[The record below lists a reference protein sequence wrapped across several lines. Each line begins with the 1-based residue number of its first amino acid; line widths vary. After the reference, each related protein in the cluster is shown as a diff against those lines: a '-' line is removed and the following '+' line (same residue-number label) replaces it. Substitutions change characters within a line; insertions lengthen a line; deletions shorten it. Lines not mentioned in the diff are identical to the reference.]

1 MLGVKGRI
9 GRKSKVTGKSDS
21 PKSSDIVLS
30 PQPVSQYNPV
40 IGQVVKES
48 DTAPVIIEKSI
59 VVLGCYFVVKEN
71 PAVVKEKPDVVKEKQ
86 VVVKEKPDVGKGKP
100 RVDKHKADVV
110 KPSNVVAN
118 KVINVVADKA
128 INVVAD
134 KVDVAKDKIN
144 VQDDLDLKRSVKEV
158 VKERRKTMLPKYKT
172 NNKASS
178 VGKSN
183 VLAELHKDKVLDVV
197 SKDKPKGNASSVVV
211 SNDKRKEN
219 SKKEALF
226 QKDKALNVVSKD
238 KPKGNASSKLPKKK
252 DKADIP
258 KDKHKVHS
266 EVPVLRS
273 KPEVK
278 AKASV
283 CEDVKRK
290 RILTKE
296 DHSKKKP
303 EVDYDYSSD
312 EVMIESQKKDDYVE
326 VKRKKKKG
334 WFGLILSRLVDEE
347 KLRRMLRKLK
357 KIKEED
363 SSSESGLKSNKK
375 GKKNE
380 NNSNEES
387 GLKSNK
393 KGKKKEKLLILEE
406 AAHEEYLR
414 EFPTIRAR
422 TTSNSLFSAIREAR
436 VDMWSFLQRIW
447 FSSFYNVL
455 IDNLPSRL
463 GRYALL
469 KFDSETYRVTFET
482 GDYVEVTPS
491 KINDMLGIPIGG
503 ISLFSLDVRPIEHEF
518 VRMWVNQFYPKSLKD
533 IRLSDVASKVISAH
547 QVDFLFKVNF
557 LTLFT
562 NTMGKV
568 AGLKGQICLDVVRRL
583 REDTVISEIDWCS
596 YIYSCLEGSKILEK
610 RSFQYLG
617 PFTFLILLYLD
628 STKFDR
634 FPVVRTRPAIKGWTT
649 TLMRQR
655 QNLETKEH
663 VIGCLELHSEWTESE
678 LHDTEGFTTGSSFE
692 NSEKEVLFQKAKE
705 KLAIICSERYFQLF
719 KELMSFNDDDDVN
732 GDDDGNGDDDARGD
746 SDVNRDDDNAGSGND
761 NGGDG
766 DGDGD
771 DDVGGDGNGNGD
783 DAGNGDD
790 VDGIDHGDGNLNR
803 DDYDGG
809 CKSIEKQVDATTK
822 ENIVEEE
829 SDYITCTPESYSQ
842 WLDANSDFVI
852 EIIDCV
858 AAECLYG
865 EALDAI
871 DEDMRRNNEGTVTP
885 ERLNTRHSKASPSPN
900 KRMVKPSL
908 YLLSPYMNKKTKV
921 LPKINRTEFMIGTSL
936 FAMQHDKIISCDSV

>member
-1 MLGVKGRI
+1 MDIRDEIKAFKGDKSTKSSSLPDSVVGQNKPQNLDTGVKGRI
-9 GRKSKVTGKSDS
+9 GRVSPMKSKVIGKSDS
-21 PKSSDIVLS
+21 HKSRWVPMSERVSNQPGDIVLS

-40 IGQVVKES
+40 TGYVVKES
-48 DTAPVIIEKSI
+48 DTAPVVIEKSI
-59 VVLGCYFVVKEN
+59 GKPAVVKEN
-71 PAVVKEKPDVVKEKQ
+71 PDVVKEKPTVVKEKPTVVKEKPSVVKEKPAVVKEKPAVVKDKRKTEKNSKALDNP
-86 VVVKEKPDVGKGKP
+86 KESNKAADVIES
-100 RVDKHKADVV
+100 DKHKVDVV
-110 KPSNVVAN
+110 KPS
-118 KVINVVADKA
+118 NVVADKA

-134 KVDVAKDKIN
+134 KVDMAKDKIN
-144 VQDDLDLKRSVKEV
+144 VQDDLAKVVKESVLAVAKNKPAGDGKNYAPDV
-158 VKERRKTMLPKYKT
+158 VKERRKTMLPKYKP

-183 VLAELHKDKVLDVV
+183 VPTELHKDKVLDVV

-211 SNDKRKEN
+211 SKDMRKEN
-219 SKKEALF
+219 SEKEALF

-238 KPKGNASSKLPKKK
+238 KPKGNASFELPKKK

-278 AKASV
+278 A
-283 CEDVKRK
+283 EDVKRK
-290 RILTKE
+290 RILSKE

-303 EVDYDYSSD
+303 EVDYDSSSD
-312 EVMIESQKKDDYVE
+312 EVNSVDEEDYS
-326 VKRKKKKG
+326 KKKPEVDSDSSSDEVSDRKPKKG
-334 WFGLILSRLVDEE
+334 RLRLRLREKKGGSDSDSDSVDEE

-375 GKKNE
+375 GKKKE
-380 NNSNEES
+380 KHSNEES

-393 KGKKKEKLLILEE
+393 KGKKKEKQLTPEE

-436 VDMWSFLQRIW
+436 VDMWSFLQGIG

-463 GRYALL
+463 GRYALS

-596 YIYSCLEGSKILEK
+596 YIYSCLE
-610 RSFQYLG
+610 
-617 PFTFLILLYLD
+617 
-628 STKFDR
+628 
-634 FPVVRTRPAIKGWTT
+634 
-649 TLMRQR
+649 
-655 QNLETKEH
+655 
-663 VIGCLELHSEWTESE
+663 ELHSEWTESE
-678 LHDTEGFTTGSSFE
+678 LQDTEGFTTGSLFE
-692 NSEKEVLFQKAKE
+692 NSEKEVLFQKAEE
-705 KLAIICSERYFQLF
+705 KLATICSKRVFLEDLLIKASSVYPRDGMFVKLYEKYFQLF
-719 KELMSFNDDDDVN
+719 KEQMPFNDDADVN
-732 GDDDGNGDDDARGD
+732 GDDNVGGDGDRDGDDDGDGDDDARGD
-746 SDVNRDDDNAGSGND
+746 SDVNQDDDNTSSGN
-761 NGGDG
+761 NDG
-766 DGDGD
+766 NVD
-771 DDVGGDGNGNGD
+771 DDVGGDGDRNGD

-790 VDGIDHGDGNLNR
+790 NGNGDDVDGNINR

-809 CKSIEKQVDATTK
+809 
-822 ENIVEEE
+822 
-829 SDYITCTPESYSQ
+829 Y
-842 WLDANSDFVI
+842 FVI
-852 EIIDCV
+852 EMIDCV
-858 AAECLYG
+858 G

-871 DEDMRRNNEGTVTP
+871 DEDMRRIMKA
-885 ERLNTRHSKASPSPN
+885 RLLQK
-900 KRMVKPSL
+900 
-908 YLLSPYMNKKTKV
+908 
-921 LPKINRTEFMIGTSL
+921 
-936 FAMQHDKIISCDSV
+936 D